1 MSGSIKGII
10 VEIGGDT
17 SGLQKA
23 LSKVNSATSSLSR
36 ELKGVNSLLKLDPKN
51 TELLKQKQDI
61 LNSSIN
67 TTQDKLKQ
75 LQKIKEEA
83 DKKMADGTEINAE
96 NYRAL
101 QREIIKTQTKL
112 SDLKNENSGWNKAGN
127 YLTNLGKELD
137 TISSK
142 VDSLGNKLTTRLTL
156 PVVAGFTVMTK
167 SAIENET
174 AMQQVEKIY
183 GKAADSIKDFAENK
197 AIDYNMSANEAYK
210 YSQIYGNLIQSITDD
225 QTENAEKTQ
234 ELLQASSV
242 IASSTG
248 RSMEDVM
255 DRIRSGLL
263 GNTEAI
269 EDLGVNVNVALLETT
284 DAFKQI
290 AGDKSWDKLTF
301 QEQQQIRLLGIL
313 EQTSKKYGKEVNK
326 NTASSIQQLTA
337 KTKNLTNNLGKKLLP
352 VANKLLDKA
361 NSLMDKFENLNDEEQ
376 ENIIKIGLMV
386 AAAGPLLKVGSKAI
400 TIVGGVTKGIGTFT
414 KAIGLAH
421 NGIGT
426 ATGSAATLA
435 KVLQG
440 LASPAGIAA
449 GGITAAVGII
459 VAESKKAEQQLTNS
473 FNAMGQS
480 ANDFYSGIQNA
491 TGYLDNFNET
501 MFTTTEEQQE
511 LEKQMDEIQ
520 TGITQI
526 CKTASDE
533 RRGYTQEEITQLDE
547 YFEKLRELKNREIE
561 IQNQI
566 AGAITQQAVTNAEIF
581 QGSLEEYKIQ
591 SQEWI
596 VTAKQQADKTI
607 DIIEQASIEEVAL
620 LNQRYGD
627 QANMQNEAYATEYN
641 KLMEQKQ
648 QKIDIA
654 NAEIAEVTKAY
665 AEGYFKRSEDNKKFA
680 DTIKEINKKAEQ
692 EEENH
697 AEMMQSIADTYGK
710 NTRDYQMHA
719 QMQESAHNFKMKE
732 LYEDAYE
739 NMSDWEAEQLGV
751 WLAQV
756 ANAELYGAKL
766 DEETK
771 KTVDAIMDSYDNM
784 PKGTR
789 EAMKNAMS
797 PMLEEMKNSEPILYA
812 KASNIAD
819 GILSRLK
826 TSFDIHSP
834 SKETRK
840 IFKNVMKGSELGL
853 EDEEK
858 TLYDKANEIA
868 NKMKVKLA
876 DITPNMGTIKQS
888 VIDQTK
894 TVFTTPTLNIYAQDE
909 LTPAKMNSIIDTVNR
924 RLGSKY

>member
-23 LSKVNSATSSLSR
+23 LSKVNSATSSLSK
-36 ELKGVNSLLKLDPKN
+36 ELKQVNSLLKLDPKN
-51 TELLKQKQDI
+51 TDLLNQKQTI
-61 LNSSIN
+61 LNNSIS
-67 TTQDKLKQ
+67 TTEDKLRQ

-83 DKKMADGTEINAE
+83 DKKMSEGTEINEE

-352 VANKLLDKA
+352 VVNKLLDKA

-435 KVLQG
+435 KVFQG

-449 GGITAAVGII
+449 VGITAAVGII

-473 FNAMGQS
+473 FSTMGQS
-480 ANDFYSGIQNA
+480 ASDFYAGIQTA
-491 TGYLDNFNET
+491 EGYLSNFNET
-501 MFTTTEEQQE
+501 MFATTEEQQA
-511 LEKQMDEIQ
+511 LEEEMAEIQ
-520 TGITQI
+520 AGITQI

-533 RRGYTQEEITQLDE
+533 RRDYTQEEITQLDE

-566 AGAITQQAVTNAEIF
+566 AGAITQQAVTNAENF
-581 QGSLEEYKIQ
+581 QGSLEEYKVQ

-596 VTAKQQADKTI
+596 ATAQQQADKTI
-607 DIIEQASIEEVAL
+607 EIIEQASIEEVAL

-648 QKIDIA
+648 AKIDAA
-654 NAEIAEVTKAY
+654 NTEVAEVAKAY
-665 AEGYFKRSEDNKKFA
+665 ADGYLQRSEDNKEF
-680 DTIKEINKKAEQ
+680 IKQIASIDSEAERLRN
-692 EEENH
+692 NH
-697 AEMMQSIADTYGK
+697 FEMMKHYEEIYGK
-710 NTRDYQMHA
+710 DTSDYKQA
-719 QMQESAHNFKMKE
+719 VLIEEKTYNSNMKR
-732 LYEDAYE
+732 LYDDAYKD
-739 NMSDWEAEQLGV
+739 MSKWEAEQLGS
-751 WLAQV
+751 WMAQV
-756 ANAELYGAKL
+756 ANAEIYGAEL

-771 KTVDAIMDSYDNM
+771 ETIEAIINSYQFMPEEAKKAMDETMN
-784 PKGTR
+784 G
-789 EAMKNAMS
+789 
-797 PMLEEMKNSEPILYA
+797 MLEGMKEKEPTLWA
-812 KASNIAD
+812 KASNIA
-819 GILSRLK
+819 GGVLSRLK
-826 TSFDIHSP
+826 TAFDIHSP

-840 IFKNVMKGSELGL
+840 IFENVMKGAEIGL
-853 EDEEK
+853 DDEENK
-858 TLYDKANEIA
+858 LYAQVNEMA
-868 NKMKVKLA
+868 NKMKTRLA
-876 DITPNMGTIKQS
+876 DITPKMGTIKQS

-909 LTPAKMNSIIDTVNR
+909 LTPSKMNSIIDTVNR

>member
-23 LSKVNSATSSLSR
+23 LSKVNSATSSLSK
-36 ELKGVNSLLKLDPKN
+36 ELKQVNSLLKLDPKN
-51 TELLKQKQDI
+51 TDLLNQKQTI
-61 LNSSIN
+61 LNNSIS
-67 TTQDKLKQ
+67 TTEDKLRQ

-83 DKKMADGTEINAE
+83 DKKMSEGTEINEE

-361 NSLMDKFENLNDEEQ
+361 NSLMDKFETLNDEEQ

-400 TIVGGVTKGIGTFT
+400 TIVGGVAKGIGTFT

-435 KVLQG
+435 KVFQG

-449 GGITAAVGII
+449 LGITAAVGII